1 MDFCL
6 LLKILFSFSIET
18 CSSKYSQSCHAEKSA
33 TDALKTPL
41 KRAIQKTDKATGDLI
56 GNKIANSIMKVL
68 KT

>member
-33 TDALKTPL
+33 TDALKTP
-41 KRAIQKTDKATGDLI
+41 
-56 GNKIANSIMKVL
+56 
-68 KT
+68 